1 MPELTFRCPCC
12 RLLVSGC
19 FTCFCSHELLMLS
32 NCLSVFSYNEI
43 EYFTYVNI
51 IILSLALF
59 YLTLFM
65 VIYSSAL
72 LLNSVFYNDVAVEV
86 FMTLVSFAYILAII
100 SPGLLLFLDYDFI
113 SSLTNFNVYV
123 LGYQWA
129 WNYNVMFNNVS
140 YTFDQLVTPSSAFSS
155 SVCSCCW
162 STCCDALL
170 SSPMLAFALGL
181 SVQLTDLGCGF
192 GACFY
197 PSMSMLLSSGTG
209 FYPTSTSM
217 SPSSAVWNVASSSLA
232 ASFIA
237 AMSYFSSS
245 SLSSSPLA
253 ALPYSSSS
261 LAASSSLAS
270 SFLCSSPA
278 AFLEA
283 QAHTPL
289 HASFYLCLFSSY
301 LLLPLYATISMYVNS
316 FDVIHSFGYH
326 CLGCKSDCIPGRVNH
341 VSSLQLHFP
350 GHFISY
356 CYELCGLAHTSML
369 SSIAVLP

>member
-1 MPELTFRCPCC
+1 
-12 RLLVSGC
+12 
-19 FTCFCSHELLMLS
+19 MLS

-155 SVCSCCW
+155 CSSSVFSVSSCCW
-162 STCCDALL
+162 SNCCDALL

-232 ASFIA
+232 AS
-237 AMSYFSSS
+237 SS
-245 SLSSSPLA
+245 
-253 ALPYSSSS
+253 
-261 LAASSSLAS
+261 
-270 SFLCSSPA
+270 
-278 AFLEA
+278 FLEA

-356 CYELCGLAHTSML
+356 CYELCGLSHTSML